1 MILKNE
7 YENHTQTFYDRKRIY
22 LKFRSLQL
30 KWCVAS
36 PPKRAYPFKA
46 LKDGNFC
53 FLSLYNKSWLCFP
66 NLNYFHQLT
75 VLTQTLI
82 TSTTTCYIILL
93 FTTDNH
99 QHLKATCFFNW
110 MQFNFFKINV
120 NSYHLYI
127 LAGGT
132 LKGVNYHH
140 KAKLRIN
147 ESIRKDLYW
156 MVSLSCLKFLWPWHE
171 IILKRDIP

>member
-1 MILKNE
+1 MLQVPQKGPTPLKRWKME
-7 YENHTQTFYDRKRIY
+7 ISVFYLCTTKTD
-22 LKFRSLQL
+22 
-30 KWCVAS
+30 C
-36 PPKRAYPFKA
+36 AY
-46 LKDGNFC
+46 
-53 FLSLYNKSWLCFP
+53 P

>member
-1 MILKNE
+1 MEISV
-7 YENHTQTFYDRKRIY
+7 FYLCTTKAD
-22 LKFRSLQL
+22 
-30 KWCVAS
+30 C
-36 PPKRAYPFKA
+36 AY
-46 LKDGNFC
+46 
-53 FLSLYNKSWLCFP
+53 P

-171 IILKRDIP
+171 IILKRDIPWLKHPPLNTSHKAFQWLVKNTKRLYWYTFNEKEC